1 MRRRVC
7 EWFGVG
13 LALAACGAHGSE
25 PAVVSEPVGAV
36 TSEPARVIAATTSQA
51 SEPVAEAE
59 RRSCRVDAPAR
70 KLALQHGASWALAG
84 ARSFVLGWRSDGGKT
99 DTVVIG
105 VDAVGEPQVTAV
117 PLTAG
122 DPLAMGADRDGLV
135 IVSVP
140 RQGSGVMV
148 RVALMDDGAL
158 RVGAATPLPEIG
170 WGWPG
175 AIAVQGSRA
184 LVQHTLAT
192 AQQSL
197 GEEVLYTVDLAA
209 GKVVAERKTGGR
221 SVCSAGAC
229 TTLTMHEGVARLRR
243 RTPAGDEA
251 SGEVALTSGCPA
263 VYSVGEELLVL
274 PGAPWRAVAVAGKQL
289 RAVDVADTL
298 VPIAGCGA
306 VLPEFPSR
314 RWPGLVSEGSLL
326 RWDAAG
332 RRFGAAEGLPRAKH
346 ERVAWFEQADGVI
359 EIGWRGGSGM
369 MHSPTDAQG
378 RRRYFKRWFFEGG
391 EVRLLRREAGGFVAS
406 EVVPLALA
414 GAEGSMHEGY
424 EPTLLRSGAHAVVF
438 IASQGGGDDSWW
450 QPYLGPCVA
459 R

>member
-1 MRRRVC
+1 M
-7 EWFGVG
+7 
-13 LALAACGAHGSE
+13 
-25 PAVVSEPVGAV
+25 PTP
-36 TSEPARVIAATTSQA
+36 A
-51 SEPVAEAE
+51 SEPVVEPE
-59 RRSCRVDAPAR
+59 RRSCRVGAAAR
-70 KLALQHGASWALAG
+70 KLGLQIGAPRVDVG
-84 ARSFVLGWRSDGGKT
+84 GRSFVLGWRHDGGKT
-99 DTVVIG
+99 DAVVIG
-105 VDAVGEPQVTAV
+105 VDAVGEPQITAV

-122 DPLAMGADRDGLV
+122 DPLAIGGDAGGLV
-135 IVSVP
+135 IVGVP

-148 RVALMDDGAL
+148 RVELAADGSL
-158 RVGAATPLPEIG
+158 RVGAATSLPEIG

-175 AIAVQGSRA
+175 AIVVEGSRA

-197 GEEVLYTVDLAA
+197 GEEVLYSVDLAA
-209 GKVVAERKTGGR
+209 GKVVAEHKTGGR
-221 SVCSAGAC
+221 SLCSGGAC
-229 TTLTMHEGVARLRR
+229 TTLVMQDGVARLRR

-298 VPIAGCGA
+298 VPIAGCGS

-332 RRFGAAEGLPRAKH
+332 RRFGAAEGLPRASH
-346 ERVAWFEQADGVI
+346 ERVEWFEHADGVI

-378 RRRYFKRWFFEGG
+378 RRRYFKHWFFEGG
-391 EVRLLRREAGGFVAS
+391 EVRLLRREPAGFVAS
-406 EVVPLALA
+406 EAAPLALA

-450 QPYLGPCVA
+450 QPYLGPCAA